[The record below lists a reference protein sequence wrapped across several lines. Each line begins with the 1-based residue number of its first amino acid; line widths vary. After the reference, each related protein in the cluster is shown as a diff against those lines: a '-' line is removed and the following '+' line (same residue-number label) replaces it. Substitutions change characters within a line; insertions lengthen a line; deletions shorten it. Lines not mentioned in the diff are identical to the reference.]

1 MMLRM
6 FKYSNIN
13 AKLRAMF
20 VKELNNN
27 FVEELVKQDDLN
39 SAILVLNSNLES
51 IKDIPED
58 ATRIQLEQAL
68 DNVLIRDIQKIITF
82 LDNES
87 KEILFAYL
95 LKYKINILKIIWHNL
110 NSNDSIPDS
119 IDVKNWVMKIF
130 KELSGIEKVT
140 TKEEFLEKIKNDVEI
155 FDIFSQSDNIFVLEN
170 KLDKYYFFNL
180 LKKLDTKYKNVR
192 DITCMQIDLLNIVW
206 IYRCKKYYNMTDF
219 SYLIPQRYKLNK
231 KILNKLSYCETVN
244 DIAKNLKGSIYDGV
258 IKNNLER
265 DIKFFIAKKYIK
277 NFHFMKYDIGTVI
290 SYLFLEEIRKE
301 NVITIIEGIR
311 YQVPKEKIMEN
322 IIFV

>member
-1 MMLRM
+1 MLRM

-231 KILNKLSYCETVN
+231 KILNKLSH
-244 DIAKNLKGSIYDGV
+244 DINVASTPNEFCDVYITFYNLSDY
-258 IKNNLER
+258 
-265 DIKFFIAKKYIK
+265 F
-277 NFHFMKYDIGTVI
+277 
-290 SYLFLEEIRKE
+290 
-301 NVITIIEGIR
+301 NVT
-311 YQVPKEKIMEN
+311 
-322 IIFV
+322 